1 MPILCGKCA
10 LKFYYTYVKMLSSIS
25 LYSHM
30 IENLLLYFEDSDVRE
45 CNLYEYEEW
54 CFVSDRYANTT
65 VWTSVDGESEPAVP
79 GSDVRV
85 RAVWEVH
92 N

>member
-30 IENLLLYFEDSDVRE
+30 IENLLLYFGDSDVRE
-45 CNLYEYEEW
+45 CNLYEYEE
-54 CFVSDRYANTT
+54 
-65 VWTSVDGESEPAVP
+65 
-79 GSDVRV
+79 
-85 RAVWEVH
+85 
-92 N
+92 